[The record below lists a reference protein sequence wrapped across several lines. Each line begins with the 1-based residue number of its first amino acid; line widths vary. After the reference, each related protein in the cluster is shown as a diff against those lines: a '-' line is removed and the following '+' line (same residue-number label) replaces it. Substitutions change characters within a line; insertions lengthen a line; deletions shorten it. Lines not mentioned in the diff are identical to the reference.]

1 MELVRHRRIIATAV
15 AITAVGLLAGCG
27 SSGDSAESSSAGT
40 TAASGFVARANA
52 ICSAATEEFN
62 ALGNTQEYADL
73 ADFKDRF
80 GKAMALAAQQY
91 EDIATLDPPA
101 DIARDVRAYLEE
113 GAASVMMTKDL
124 YDRVVGGQDIAAAE
138 AATLGTTEG
147 QATIKARREA
157 ATNAG
162 LEACAS

>member
-1 MELVRHRRIIATAV
+1 MRGGCGPPGVESIAMELVRHRRTIATAV

-27 SSGDSAESSSAGT
+27 SSGDSAESSSAAT

-80 GKAMALAAQQY
+80 GKAMAIAAQQY

-124 YDRVVGGQDIAAAE
+124 YDRVHRLAQ
-138 AATLGTTEG
+138 
-147 QATIKARREA
+147 KAGVA
-157 ATNAG
+157 ID
-162 LEACAS
+162 ASVFEPVRMRVAS